1 MASVTIDIL
10 TEKLKY
16 VPQNILDEING
27 YLDSIS
33 KTKNIGY
40 KLNQEQQN
48 ILDSQLN
55 SDKSKYQDAELLH
68 DSLKNK
74 YAL

>member
-1 MASVTIDIL
+1 MTSVTIDIL
-10 TEKLKY
+10 TEKLKS
-16 VPQNILDEING
+16 VPQNILDEIND

-33 KTKNIGY
+33 TTKSIGY

-48 ILDSQLN
+48 ILDAQLN
-55 SDKSKYQDAELLH
+55 ADKSNYQDAEHLH
-68 DSLKNK
+68 DFLKAK

>member
-68 DSLKNK
+68 DSLKNI

>member
-1 MASVTIDIL
+1 
-10 TEKLKY
+10 
-16 VPQNILDEING
+16 LDEING

-33 KTKNIGY
+33 KTKNVGY

>member
-33 KTKNIGY
+33 KTENIGY
-40 KLNQEQQN
+40 KLNQKQQN
-48 ILDSQLN
+48 ILDS
-55 SDKSKYQDAELLH
+55 
-68 DSLKNK
+68 
-74 YAL
+74 